1 MAAYA
6 SFYGV
11 GLTFQP
17 VNLQS
22 EFLKGLTLVG
32 YMAFDGL
39 LKSPGALFYFFG
51 MIQQPVK
58 G

>member
-6 SFYGV
+6 SFNGV

-22 EFLKGLTLVG
+22 EFLKGLTLII
-32 YMAFDGL
+32 YMTFDGL

-51 MIQQPVK
+51 MLQQPVK